1 MVLQST
7 PSMEDF
13 NGLASSLATG
23 VSDVRGCLL
32 LSRDGLVLGSHP
44 QDDEAQVKTAWMRF
58 AALGDPERGFTQ
70 FGTETWC
77 YVRRG
82 PYAAFAVVGLGE
94 RPGLVIDHMEQILL
108 AAEEARNS
116 REGVRAEAPAPAP
129 ALPTSKPRTPLHPEP
144 RPLEEPI
151 VVTADAAEPR
161 LAETVSWEAGVA
173 APPMP
178 VGAAGVAAPPMPVGA
193 AGEEPPSSE
202 GPALEPDEAGLDP
215 TPAAPSRPDNVW
227 GEGQEPEGDVDR
239 FSLAREFGRL
249 LQDGEDGADG

>member
-44 QDDEAQVKTAWMRF
+44 QDGEAQVKTAWMRF

-144 RPLEEPI
+144 RPLEEPL

-161 LAETVSWEAGVA
+161 LAETVPWEAGVDE
-173 APPMP
+173 PPMS
-178 VGAAGVAAPPMPVGA
+178 VGA
-193 AGEEPPSSE
+193 AGEQPPASE
-202 GPALEPDEAGLDP
+202 RPAFEPDETGLDP
-215 TPAAPSRPDNVW
+215 TPAAPSRLDNVW